1 MNNFMKI
8 FLGIGLMVMFL
19 MFRIPGAIAHT
30 NLIDSIPAPGEVLDQ
45 TPSEV
50 RLTFNES
57 LSPESSF
64 EIFGEGFKRV
74 EGIHPEVDPAA
85 SSEMIA
91 SIPSLQSG
99 TYTLQWTAVSADGHS
114 VTGSFSFAISASNE
128 RLDIKAIWWVL
139 PVGVLISGSI
149 AFGIKR
155 GRRKNSE

>member
-8 FLGIGLMVMFL
+8 FLGAGFGAVLVVMSVAVAF
-19 MFRIPGAIAHT
+19 AHIA
-30 NLIDSIPAPGEVLDQ
+30 LIDSFPAPGEELDQ
-45 TPSEV
+45 SPSEA

-57 LSPESSF
+57 LGSGSSF
-64 EIFGEGFKRV
+64 EIFGENFKKV
-74 EGIHPEVDPAA
+74 EGISPEVDPAA